1 MSDIIQALFSDDY
14 KIIHLAGH
22 GVFNDD
28 PSKGSGMLIGDNV
41 FLSTREISQMSSVPE
56 LVFVNCCY
64 LGKTD
69 GAAENLYRNRF
80 KLAANIGTQLIENGV
95 KVVIAAGWAVDDAAA
110 LEFTNTFYQCMFD
123 GDEFGQA
130 VMQARQVIYEKYKY
144 TNTWGAYQCYG
155 DQFYTLRRGYKKQP
169 QKEFVIAREAEIE
182 LSNLLNKL
190 EITGYT
196 TEAHLAE
203 LNAIS
208 TAVDKATI
216 RNGEITELEA
226 LIYGGLCMYEQAMI
240 KYESLLKMENAS
252 FSFSAMEKY
261 CNIRPKFY
269 VSEYGKNKNNQQDL
283 IAKVD
288 NVVNDLNLLIN
299 YSPTSER
306 LNMLG
311 SAYKDKAL
319 ISSVKTQKV
328 NAYKQAALQYYKAYN
343 QKKEAYSLTN
353 WLEIENILVLL
364 DIRKWG
370 QVVKMESTEYTLP
383 AIKEAVKDLD
393 NMLDA
398 LTSSS
403 PDELS
408 YWEWASAANIR
419 LCLLMLDYKTGRS
432 KLPTYEETFDLYKET
447 WDKAGSKG
455 KKLGEIDHFDFLM
468 DALSLSKKKT
478 AVVMKTKIS
487 DMRNQ
492 LERIL

>member
-1 MSDIIQALFSDDY
+1 LLQDSTHNAKPLCINAGMVRQLATSDYRMKINSVTKDSALIIADPDLKGFANQLQGALQEGELVNEILSSTDFTTTKISRGSVSDIIQALFSDDY

-22 GVFNDD
+22 GVFNED
-28 PSKGSGMLIGDNV
+28 PSMGSGMLIGDNV
-41 FLSTREISQMSSVPE
+41 FLSTREICQMSSVPE
-56 LVFVNCCY
+56 LVFVNCCH

-110 LEFTNTFYQCMFD
+110 LEFTDVFYQCMFN

-130 VMQARQVIYEKYKY
+130 VLQARKVIYEKYQY

-155 DQFYTLRRGYKKQP
+155 DQFYTLRRGHKKQP
-169 QKEFVIAREAEIE
+169 AKEFVIAREAEIE

-196 TEAHLAE
+196 TEGHLAE
-203 LNAIS
+203 LNAIA
-208 TAVDKATI
+208 TAVDKANI

-226 LIYGGLCMYEQAMI
+226 LIYGGLCMYAQAIM

-269 VSEYGKNKNNQQDL
+269 VTEYEKNKNSQQDL

-319 ISSVKTQKV
+319 ISSV
-328 NAYKQAALQYYKAYN
+328 
-343 QKKEAYSLTN
+343 
-353 WLEIENILVLL
+353 
-364 DIRKWG
+364 
-370 QVVKMESTEYTLP
+370 
-383 AIKEAVKDLD
+383 
-393 NMLDA
+393 
-398 LTSSS
+398 
-403 PDELS
+403 
-408 YWEWASAANIR
+408 
-419 LCLLMLDYKTGRS
+419 
-432 KLPTYEETFDLYKET
+432 
-447 WDKAGSKG
+447 
-455 KKLGEIDHFDFLM
+455 
-468 DALSLSKKKT
+468 
-478 AVVMKTKIS
+478 
-487 DMRNQ
+487 
-492 LERIL
+492 